1 MPETHEVAFDE
12 VHLEFHREEAKFRD
26 EHADSHDRLV
36 GRFKRIT
43 AVQVVIVA
51 GLAFNLALDVVL
63 LLR

>member
-1 MPETHEVAFDE
+1 VTFDE
-12 VHLEFHREEAKFRD
+12 EHLEFHRKEAKFRD
-26 EHADSHDRLV
+26 EHADWHDRLA